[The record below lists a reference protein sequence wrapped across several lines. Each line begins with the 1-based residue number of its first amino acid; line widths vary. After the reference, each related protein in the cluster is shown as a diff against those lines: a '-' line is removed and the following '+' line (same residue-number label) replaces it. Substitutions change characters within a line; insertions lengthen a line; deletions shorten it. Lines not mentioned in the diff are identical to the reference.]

1 MDGKESVRWK
11 KNYEMYVAMFVP
23 GIGRIEMIRDRY
35 NLSFRRYSRQN
46 VIKKMVKNLINF

>member
-35 NLSFRRYSRQN
+35 NLSFRHGIRDKTLL
-46 VIKKMVKNLINF
+46 KKW